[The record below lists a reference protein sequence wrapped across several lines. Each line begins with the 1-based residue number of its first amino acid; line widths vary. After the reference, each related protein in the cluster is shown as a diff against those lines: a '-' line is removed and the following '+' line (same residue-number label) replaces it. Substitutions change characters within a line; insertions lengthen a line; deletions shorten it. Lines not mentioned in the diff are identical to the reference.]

1 MVFKASVTLFSL
13 TAISLFTRMSV
24 RSGNYFG
31 KEEIELMIKFRL
43 GSTRLTGAD
52 GVRAIA
58 CLSVILHHLSQRL
71 AMPVQKPWIQEMQ
84 SVLLLG
90 NSGVSLF
97 FVLSG
102 FLLSFPFWMAYLE
115 NEAYPSIR
123 TYVLRRAARIMPGF
137 YVSFLVC
144 LLLVWR
150 LDIPTEYM
158 WQRIITGFTFTAGF
172 HYTTLFPSDLNG
184 PLWSVS
190 FEVFCYMLM
199 PLFMALLFKFSK
211 RRSFGKA
218 ILFWLV
224 ALGVVLV
231 VNSLVHQ
238 WFTPS
243 EKDRGWSFGQ
253 IGGAK
258 YWMPNYNPIGFF
270 GHFTIGIMAAGI
282 TTAIMQR
289 GTAIDRLRK
298 LGLFDAVGAIA
309 LGLAGLL
316 LWRMRHSEEFDFS
329 FQRQPYYFPAYAI
342 LFGVVLLS
350 APFSVIVGRWLE
362 NRFFQFT
369 AKISFGLYIW
379 HYLFITLIE
388 KYGIKDYY
396 YFGIEDVWRWLG
408 ISVSVVAISYAAATL
423 SYYLVEQPFINWSK
437 GKPFFRRKRTDTTSV
452 KAA

>member
-1 MVFKASVTLFSL
+1 
-13 TAISLFTRMSV
+13 MS
-24 RSGNYFG
+24 
-31 KEEIELMIKFRL
+31 KIRL
-43 GSTRLTGAD
+43 DSTRLTGAD

-71 AMPVQKPWIQEMQ
+71 AMPAQKHWLQEVQ
-84 SVLLLG
+84 SFVLLG

-102 FLLSFPFWMAYLE
+102 FLLSFPFWSAYLE

-123 TYVLRRAARIMPGF
+123 TYAVRRAARIMPGF

-144 LLLVWR
+144 LLLVWG
-150 LDIPTEYM
+150 LDIHTEFL
-158 WQRIITGFTFTAGF
+158 WRRIITGFTFTTGF

-184 PLWSVS
+184 PFWSIS

-199 PLFMALLFKFSK
+199 PLFMALLFMLSK

-218 ILFWLV
+218 ILFWVVAFGLV
-224 ALGVVLV
+224 FVA
-231 VNSLVHQ
+231 NSLIHQ

-243 EKDRGWSFGQ
+243 ENGRGWEFGL

-270 GHFTIGIMAAGI
+270 GHFAIGILAAGV
-282 TTAIMQR
+282 TVAIMQR
-289 GTAIDRLRK
+289 GPAIERLRK
-298 LGLFDAVGAIA
+298 LGLFDAVGAVA
-309 LGLAGLL
+309 LVLAGLL
-316 LWRMRHSEEFDFS
+316 LWRMRHLGEFDFS
-329 FQRQPYYFPAYAI
+329 FQQQPYYFPTYAI

-350 APFSVIVGRWLE
+350 APFSLMLGRLLE
-362 NRFFQFT
+362 NPFFRFT
-369 AKISFGLYIW
+369 ARISFGLYIW

-388 KYGIKDYY
+388 MYVIKDYR
-396 YFGIEDVWRWLG
+396 YFGVEDVWRWLG
-408 ISVSVVAISYAAATL
+408 ISVSVVAISYAAATI
-423 SYYLVEQPFINWSK
+423 SYYVIEQPFINWSK
-437 GKPFFRRKRTDTTSV
+437 GKPFFRRNRTDTHSG